1 MADDARTG
9 SEAGPKA
16 PSQAQAFLQ
25 QFDILI
31 LRVTIAGL
39 AGALFYGA
47 SAGAC
52 RIAPATAA
60 AASGAARCSDAPW
73 LGALLAFV
81 FAMAAL
87 AVGAFAG
94 FLFGLPRSLTANVSR
109 PEASSGEDAG
119 ASDDHSAGSAR
130 GRFQGIGSDVNTN
143 LERISNWLTT
153 VIVGVGLTKL
163 EAIPGA
169 LTSFGQTVD
178 PYFGAGGAIFGVGG
192 GLFFAITGFFLAYVG
207 TRVKLATVFGQSQV
221 DVAAIFITP
230 AEKAAVALSG
240 GTPLS
245 AATIGLGSAAGATSP
260 PDDSELK
267 RADDALLQKSL
278 ADLKSDDQII
288 AWANAKMRAGD
299 PQSALTAYRDVAQR
313 VRLTEPQTR
322 DFALV
327 LAAVGDASGAA
338 NTLDAY
344 KTTAG
349 QGIPDELQVRQEIST
364 VSLQARLR
372 DGLWKPAGA
381 KGYEDS
387 IRAGEELVKQP
398 EGDRVAINH
407 VWLACAYGQKLGNLK
422 KAAASGG
429 PPVPPQD
436 EPGSL
441 TRRAVVQLQRAMEI
455 EPGMKSLIG
464 NLYDPARQ
472 VGDDNDL
479 QPFFRTPE
487 IDALL
492 VPGPRPAS

>member
-1 MADDARTG
+1 MAEDARAGGETG
-9 SEAGPKA
+9 TELSR
-16 PSQAQAFLQ
+16 QAQLFLQ

-31 LRVTIAGL
+31 LWVAIAGL
-39 AGALFYGA
+39 IGALIYGA

-52 RIAPATAA
+52 PVSRAGAA
-60 AASGAARCSDAPW
+60 AASASAKCGDARL

-81 FAMAAL
+81 FAMAGL

-94 FLFGLPRSLTANVSR
+94 FLFGLPRSFTANVSR
-109 PEASSGEDAG
+109 PEAASAEDAG
-119 ASDDHSAGSAR
+119 STDDRAASDGKTGSR
-130 GRFQGIGSDVNTN
+130 GIGSDVNTN

-163 EAIPGA
+163 EEIPGA
-169 LTSFGQTVD
+169 LTSFGQTVA
-178 PYFGAGGAIFGVGG
+178 PYFGAGGAIFGVAG

-207 TRVKLATVFGQSQV
+207 TRVRLATVFGQSQV
-221 DVAAIFITP
+221 DVAAIFAP
-230 AEKAAVALSG
+230 GEKAAVALSG
-240 GTPLS
+240 GTRLT
-245 AATIGLGSAAGATSP
+245 AATIGLGTAAATAGP
-260 PDDSELK
+260 PEDSELK

-299 PQSALTAYRDVAQR
+299 PQSALTAYKDVAQR

-327 LAAVGDASGAA
+327 LAAAGDASGAA
-338 NTLDAY
+338 TTLDAY

-349 QGIPDELQVRQEIST
+349 QGLPDELQVRQEIST

-372 DGLWKPAGA
+372 DGLWKPAGT

-387 IRAGEELVKQP
+387 IRAGEELIKQP
-398 EGDRVAINH
+398 EGDRVAMNH
-407 VWLACAYGQKLGNLK
+407 IWLACAYGQKLGDLK

-436 EPGSL
+436 APGSL
-441 TRRAVVQLQRAMEI
+441 TRRAVAELTRAVEI
-455 EPGMKSLIG
+455 EPGLKSLIG

-472 VGDDNDL
+472 VGGDNDL

-492 VPGPRPAS
+492 EPSPKPAS